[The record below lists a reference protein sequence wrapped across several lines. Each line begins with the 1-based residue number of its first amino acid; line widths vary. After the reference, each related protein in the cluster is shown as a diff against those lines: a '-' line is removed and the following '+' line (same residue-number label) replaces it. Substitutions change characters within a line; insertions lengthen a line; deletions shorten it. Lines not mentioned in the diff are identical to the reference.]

1 MDIKEALGTLD
12 TLNDDHWTQNGDVR
26 IDAVEALIGQKVTR
40 QEILNVAPHF
50 NRKNVDLD
58 EEVKETKLDEVFEEL
73 LSPREFAESMRG
85 LSAEDLLAVKDMTLK
100 LAEEN
105 QRMITEL
112 KEMATTLKIHT
123 LLVDK
128 AMNIVSPEVSNQTAI
143 QQHLAR
149 QIEERQRRYAD
160 VASVKA
166 FMREH
171 KLITL
176 DPRSVIDRAMARKHS
191 RGANRPKR

>member
-12 TLNDDHWTQNGDVR
+12 TLTDDHWTKDGDVR
-26 IDAVEALIGQKVTR
+26 LDVMEGLLGKKVTR

-58 EEVKETKLDEVFEEL
+58 EEVKETNLDEVFEDL
-73 LSPREFAESMRG
+73 LSPQEFAATLKG
-85 LSAEDLLAVKDMTLK
+85 LDAEELLAVKDLTLK

-105 QRMITEL
+105 QRMIGEL

-128 AMNIVSPEVSNQTAI
+128 AMNVVSPEVSNQTAI

-149 QIEERQRRYAD
+149 QQEERQRRYNDFA
-160 VASVKA
+160 AVKA
-166 FMREH
+166 IMREQ
-171 KLITL
+171 KILTL
-176 DPRSVIDRAMARKHS
+176 DPRSVIDRAMARKNN
-191 RGANRPKR
+191 RGAARPKR